1 MEENRVRVRVI
12 IIFILLVLTTLGF
25 RLAHLQLLESSAYS
39 GEARSM
45 AVRET
50 RVTPARGAIYD
61 RNRVLMVDNEFTY
74 TITITPRY
82 FDEANIP
89 VLAELLEVPDSLVA
103 QKLQEAKEWSSF
115 QPSRSFREVPF
126 RIFSR
131 IQENFYLLP
140 GVSYEEEQKRR
151 YLTSAHATHILGYTR
166 EISATELNQ
175 KSNEGYKQ
183 GDLIGKTGLEK
194 SYERFMRG
202 SYGSELRM
210 VNVHGMEVG
219 KYLEGGADI
228 PPSSGFNLEL
238 TIDSDLQALGE
249 SLFVNKRGAA
259 VALDPKN
266 GEILALLSLPD
277 LNPEILAKSLTARE
291 WYELTSSEASHM
303 FNRATMSMM
312 PPGSTWKPFMSLMA
326 LQEGIIKPN
335 QKIYCG
341 GGHPLGRGRRFRCLG
356 VHGNIDVKTA
366 ILKSCNTFYFELMR
380 RIDVN
385 TFNRYAKLFGFGERI
400 ASDLGEQLPGLIPDS
415 SYYNRTYPRGWTVG
429 YSMNLG
435 IGQGDMGVTAMQL
448 ARYAA
453 AIASRGTL
461 HTPHLVR
468 SLYHPELDSSFA
480 PQLPPT
486 EHIPIDSS
494 YFNMVKS
501 SMQDLMEI
509 GGGRGFQVPGVRSA
523 GKTGTAQAPG
533 DRDDHSLFIMFAPV
547 EDPQIAMAVIVEN
560 GGFGGTQ
567 AGPIA
572 SMMAEQYLTGTISD
586 SPNRRWLFNRIL
598 NDLESQPLDT
608 E

>member
-1 MEENRVRVRVI
+1 MEETRIRVRVI
-12 IIFILLVLTTLGF
+12 VVCILLVLMTLGF
-25 RLAHLQLLESSAYS
+25 RLAHLQLIESSAYS

-45 AVRET
+45 AVREK

-61 RNRVLMVDNEFTY
+61 REGILMVDNEFTY

-82 FDEANIP
+82 FDENNIP
-89 VLAELLEVPDSLVA
+89 VLARLLEVPDSLVT
-103 QKLQEAKEWSSF
+103 QKLQEAREWSSF

-126 RIFSR
+126 RTFSR
-131 IQENFYLLP
+131 IQESFYTLP

-151 YLTSAHATHILGYTR
+151 YLTDAHATHILGYTR
-166 EISATELNQ
+166 EISAAELSKKTQ
-175 KSNEGYKQ
+175 DGYKQ

-194 SYERFMRG
+194 SYETFMRG
-202 SYGSELRM
+202 AYGSELRM

-219 KYLEGGADI
+219 KYQDGGADI
-228 PPSSGFNLEL
+228 APSSGFNLQL

-259 VALDPKN
+259 VALDPNN
-266 GEILALLSLPD
+266 GEILAMLSLPD
-277 LNPEILAKSLTARE
+277 LDPEILAKSLTARE
-291 WYELTSSEASHM
+291 WYQLTSSEASHM

-326 LQEGIIKPN
+326 LQEGIITPN

-356 VHGNIDVKTA
+356 VHGNINVKDA
-366 ILKSCNTFYFELMR
+366 ILKSCNTFYFEVMR

-385 TFNRYAKLFGFGERI
+385 TFNRYAKMFGFGERI
-400 ASDLGEQLPGLIPDS
+400 TSDLGEQLPGLIPDS
-415 SYYNRTYPRGWTVG
+415 MYYNRTYPRGWTVG

-448 ARYAA
+448 ARYVA
-453 AIASRGTL
+453 AIASDGKL

-468 SLYHPELDSSFA
+468 SLHHPELDSTFY
-480 PQLPPT
+480 PQ
-486 EHIPIDSS
+486 IPSAEQIPVDSS
-494 YFNMVKS
+494 YFNIVKS
-501 SMQDLMEI
+501 SMQNLMDI
-509 GGGRGFQVPGVRSA
+509 GGGRYFNIPDIITA

-533 DRDDHSLFIMFAPV
+533 DRDDHSLFVMFAPV
-547 EDPQIAMAVIVEN
+547 ENPQIALAVIVEN

-572 SMMAEQYLTGTISD
+572 TMMAEQYLNGAISD
-586 SPNRRWLFNRIL
+586 SPNRRWILNRIL
-598 NDLESQPLDT
+598 NELQSQPL
-608 E
+608 

>member
-1 MEENRVRVRVI
+1 MEETRIRVRVI
-12 IIFILLVLTTLGF
+12 VVCILLVLMTLGF
-25 RLAHLQLLESSAYS
+25 RLAHLQLIESSAYS

-45 AVRET
+45 AVREK

-61 RNRVLMVDNEFTY
+61 RNAALMVDNEFTY

-82 FDEANIP
+82 FDDKNIP
-89 VLAELLEVPDSLVA
+89 NLAQLLEVPDSLVL
-103 QKLQEAKEWSSF
+103 QKLQEASEWSSF

-126 RIFSR
+126 RTFSR
-131 IQENFYLLP
+131 IQERFYDLP

-151 YLTSAHATHILGYTR
+151 YLTDAHATHILGYTR
-166 EISATELNQ
+166 EISASELSKKTQ
-175 KSNEGYKQ
+175 EGYKQ

-194 SYERFMRG
+194 SYETYMRG

-219 KYLEGGADI
+219 KYQDGGADI
-228 PPSSGFNLEL
+228 SPSSGFNLQL

-266 GEILALLSLPD
+266 GEILAMLSMPD
-277 LNPEILAKSLTARE
+277 LDPEILAKSLTARE

-326 LQEGIIKPN
+326 LQEGIITPN

-356 VHGNIDVKTA
+356 VHGNINVSNA
-366 ILKSCNTFYFELMR
+366 ILKSCNTFYFEVMR

-415 SYYNRTYPRGWTVG
+415 LYYNRTYPRGWTVG

-448 ARYAA
+448 ARYVA
-453 AIASRGTL
+453 AIASNGKL

-468 SLYHPELDSSFA
+468 SLHHPELDSTIF
-480 PQLPPT
+480 PQIPPA
-486 EHIPIDSS
+486 EQVPIDSS
-494 YFNMVKS
+494 YFTIVKS
-501 SMQDLMEI
+501 SMQNLMAI
-509 GGGRGFQVPGVRSA
+509 GGGRYFQIPDLPSA

-533 DRDDHSLFIMFAPV
+533 DRDDHSLFVMFAPID
-547 EDPQIAMAVIVEN
+547 DPQIALAVIVEN

-572 SMMAEQYLTGTISD
+572 TMMAEQYLKGSISD
-586 SPNRRWLFNRIL
+586 SPNRQWLLNRIL
-598 NDLESQPLDT
+598 NELESQPLQD

>member
-1 MEENRVRVRVI
+1 MEENRIRVRVI
-12 IIFILLVLTTLGF
+12 IVSILLVLTTLGF

-45 AVRET
+45 AVREK

-61 RNRVLMVDNEFTY
+61 RNGVLMVDNEFTY

-82 FDEANIP
+82 FDEKNIP
-89 VLAELLEVPDSLVA
+89 ILAQLLEVPDSLVS
-103 QKLQEAKEWSSF
+103 QKLQEAREWSSF

-126 RIFSR
+126 RTFSR
-131 IQENFYLLP
+131 IQETFYTLP

-151 YLTSAHATHILGYTR
+151 YLTDAHATHILGYTR
-166 EISATELNQ
+166 EISATELSRNAE
-175 KSNEGYKQ
+175 EGYKQ

-194 SYERFMRG
+194 SYEENMRG
-202 SYGSELRM
+202 AYGSELRM

-219 KYLEGGADI
+219 KYQEGGADI
-228 PPSSGFNLEL
+228 PPSSGFNLQL

-259 VALDPKN
+259 VALDPNN
-266 GEILALLSLPD
+266 GEILAMLSIPD
-277 LNPEILAKSLTARE
+277 LDPEILAKSLTARE

-326 LQEGIIKPN
+326 LQEGIITPN
-335 QKIYCG
+335 QTIYCG

-356 VHGNIDVKTA
+356 VHGNINVRNA
-366 ILKSCNTFYFELMR
+366 ILHSCNTFYFEVMR

-385 TFNRYAKLFGFGERI
+385 TFNRYAKMFGFGDRI

-415 SYYNRTYPRGWTVG
+415 TYYNRTYPRGWTVG

-448 ARYAA
+448 ARYVA
-453 AIASRGTL
+453 AIASNGKL

-468 SLYHPELDSSFA
+468 NLHHPESDSTIY
-480 PQLPPT
+480 PEIPPSQQV
-486 EHIPIDSS
+486 PIDSS
-494 YFNMVKS
+494 YFSIVKT
-501 SMQDLMEI
+501 SMRNLMQI
-509 GGGRGFQVPGVRSA
+509 GGGRYFQIPDVSSA

-533 DRDDHSLFIMFAPV
+533 DRDDHSLFVMFAPR
-547 EDPQIAMAVIVEN
+547 ENPQIALAVIVEN

-572 SMMAEQYLTGTISD
+572 TMMAEQYLTGKISD
-586 SPNRRWLFNRIL
+586 SPNRQWLFNRIL
-598 NDLESQPLDT
+598 NELESQPL
-608 E
+608 